1 MRSRRG
7 YMNLDFR
14 QAVQNMG
21 EEEFDEFLDVYVN
34 SLLTKEE
41 KSVLF
46 EKVGVEKMV
55 AIINKIEELSE
66 NEQRKQNG
74 EYEWETIS
82 RFIENIKKLVLN
94 WFLYYI

>member
-1 MRSRRG
+1 MRSRKG

-41 KSVLF
+41 KSVLY

-74 EYEWETIS
+74 EYE
-82 RFIENIKKLVLN
+82 FPL
-94 WFLYYI
+94 

>member
-1 MRSRRG
+1 MRSKRG

-41 KSVLF
+41 KSVLY

-74 EYEWETIS
+74 EYE
-82 RFIENIKKLVLN
+82 FPL
-94 WFLYYI
+94 

>member
-1 MRSRRG
+1 MRSRKG
-7 YMNLDFR
+7 CMNLDFR

-41 KSVLF
+41 KSALY

-74 EYEWETIS
+74 EYE
-82 RFIENIKKLVLN
+82 
-94 WFLYYI
+94 FLL